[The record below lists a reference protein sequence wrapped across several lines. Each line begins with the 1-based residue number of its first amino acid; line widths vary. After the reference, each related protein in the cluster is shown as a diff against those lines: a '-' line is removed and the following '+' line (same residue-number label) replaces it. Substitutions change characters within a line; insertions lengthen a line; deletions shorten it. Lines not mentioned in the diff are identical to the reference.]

1 MKKYIIFWKP
11 QIWNLHEKLSEKII
25 VFKQNKNYLD
35 YKVKSWSR
43 LLNRVCVQIER
54 RQTVKR
60 ERLPLDFFFFFGLQF
75 IFSRF

>member
-60 ERLPLDFFFFFGLQF
+60 ERLPLDFFFFGLQF